1 VLSLDTLRRVDT
13 TVDLGPLQSCLPQA
27 LYTSDKKVQAAPELF
42 VRELRRVL
50 AQRADMSVAGESR
63 PSGLVLIGRR
73 HVRSNNSWMHNF
85 TRLVKGPAGC
95 TLQMHPDDA
104 AARGVF
110 HGDTVLLRSRT
121 GSVQAEL
128 ALTEDL
134 RPGVVSLPHGWGH
147 SKPGT
152 QTRVASAYAGVSA
165 NEVTDELL
173 VDHLSGNAALN
184 GVPVEVLPLTQDAA
198 PSSVR

>member
-1 VLSLDTLRRVDT
+1 
-13 TVDLGPLQSCLPQA
+13 
-27 LYTSDKKVQAAPELF
+27 
-42 VRELRRVL
+42 
-50 AQRADMSVAGESR
+50 
-63 PSGLVLIGRR
+63 
-73 HVRSNNSWMHNF
+73 
-85 TRLVKGPAGC
+85 
-95 TLQMHPDDA
+95 MHPDDA

-110 HGDTVLLRSRT
+110 HGDTVLLRFRT

-147 SKPGT
+147 TKPGT

-173 VDHLSGNAALN
+173 VDHLTGNVALN